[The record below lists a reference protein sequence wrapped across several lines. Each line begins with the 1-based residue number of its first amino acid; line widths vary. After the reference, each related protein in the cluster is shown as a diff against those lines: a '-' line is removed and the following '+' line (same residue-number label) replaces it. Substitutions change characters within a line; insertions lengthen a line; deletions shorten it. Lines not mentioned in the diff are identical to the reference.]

1 MNETHDP
8 ARTSWVESSRGHTD
22 FPIQN
27 LPFGVFRR
35 TNSGNPPAVGVAIG
49 DRILDLAAAHEFAG
63 FTGPA
68 EHAAAA
74 CASPSLN
81 GLMALGRDH
90 WSALRRQISALLA
103 ADSPA
108 YRRERRLGERILV
121 PMSDAELLLPSRIG
135 DYTDFYASVH
145 HATNVGSMF
154 RPDSPLLPNYKWV
167 PIGYHGR
174 ASSIVGSGT
183 PVRRPQGQ
191 LKDPGAEAPVFAPTR
206 ALDYEM
212 EVGCFVGPGNP
223 LGQPVPIEKAEEH
236 LFGLCLVNDWS
247 ARDIQTWE
255 YQPLGPFL
263 AKSFATTISPWV
275 VTLEALEP
283 FRVPSFERAA
293 GDPAPL
299 AYLDSPAQRQRGGV
313 EVTLEVQL
321 RSARMRE
328 AGLPPHRLSGSRMAD
343 LYWTPGQMLTH
354 HTSNGCPLQPGDLFA
369 TGTIS
374 GAGKDARG
382 SLLELSWRGTEPL
395 ALPTGETRKFL
406 EDGDEVIM
414 TGYCERPGTA
424 RIGFGE
430 CRGIIIAAELS

>member
-8 ARTSWVESSRGHTD
+8 RRTSWVESAQGITD

-27 LPFGVFRR
+27 LPFGVFRIDGR
-35 TNSGNPPAVGVAIG
+35 GDPRVGIAIG
-49 DRILDLAAAHEFAG
+49 DQIVDVSACAGLGRLGETAAA
-63 FTGPA
+63 
-68 EHAAAA
+68 AAAA
-74 CASPSLN
+74 CDLPSLN
-81 GLMALGRDH
+81 HLMELGPEH
-90 WSALRRQISALLA
+90 WSALRRELSLLLA

-108 YRRERRLGERILV
+108 FRADRHLGEKILV
-121 PMSDAELLLPSRIG
+121 PMSGAELVLPVRVG

-154 RPDSPLLPNYKWV
+154 RPDNPLLPNYKWL

-174 ASSIVGSGT
+174 ASSIVPSGT
-183 PVRRPQGQ
+183 PVRRPHGQ
-191 LKDPGAEAPVFAPTR
+191 LKDPNAGAPVFAPSR

-212 EVGCFVGPGNP
+212 EIGCFVGGGNA
-223 LGQPVPIEKAEEH
+223 LGHPVPIEAAEERM
-236 LFGLCLVNDWS
+236 FGLSLVNDWS

-263 AKSFATTISPWV
+263 AKNFATTVSPWV

-283 FRVPSFERAA
+283 FRMPAFERAS

-299 AYLDSPAQRQRGGV
+299 PHLDSPANRERGGV
-313 EVTLEVQL
+313 DVTVEVSL
-321 RSARMRE
+321 RTAGMRD
-328 AGLPPHRLSGSRMAD
+328 AGLPEQRVSRSRMAD
-343 LYWTPGQMLTH
+343 LYWTLAQMFAH
-354 HTSNGCPLQPGDLFA
+354 HTSNGCNFQPGDLFA

-374 GAGKDARG
+374 GADKGARG
-382 SLLELSWRGTEPL
+382 CLLELTWRGAEPL
-395 ALPTGETRKFL
+395 TLPTGESRKFL

-414 TGYCERPGTA
+414 RGHCERPGTA

-430 CRGIIIAAELS
+430 CRGIVVAG